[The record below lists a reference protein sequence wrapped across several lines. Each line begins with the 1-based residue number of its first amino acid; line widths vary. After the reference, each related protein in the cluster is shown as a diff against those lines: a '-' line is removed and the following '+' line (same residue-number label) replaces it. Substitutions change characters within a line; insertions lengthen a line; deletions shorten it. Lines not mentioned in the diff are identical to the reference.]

1 MAAKAAT
8 HDSSP
13 QNDGLLNYFNVVI
26 RVYHPE
32 NLPQI
37 AFSPSGAKNPA

>member
-13 QNDGLLNYFNVVI
+13 QNDGLLNYFKVVI
-26 RVYHPE
+26 RVHHPE
-32 NLPQI
+32 NFPQI
-37 AFSPSGAKNPA
+37 AFLPNGAKNA